1 MKDAM
6 RAILIG
12 MTTLFMVA
20 SAKAEGARSLSV
32 VSFDA
37 ATGVASLSFESAE
50 TANLLYAVKAR
61 GDRGTTDAEAWETA
75 AYLGKVDGAT
85 TSDTYALP
93 ADWVARPG
101 VIRFVLTTDH
111 VRLYEAEID
120 YIVSAAPSG
129 TEYAYVDT
137 GIVPDATTSIE
148 VSFVQRSGDA
158 AAFGVSGRFY
168 LFSSDPNNISY
179 YGYFNDTVETGT
191 SFTKFM
197 TDNNKI
203 YTVRLGPDGAW
214 VDGVR
219 KAGPFKNPSTTT
231 TSTLTIGARRADGT
245 TTVAKGGYF
254 RIYGAKVVKGGHLVR
269 DFIPVRT
276 AADGSGERCL
286 FDRVTKTLFRAAGK
300 IGFNNTTRVG
310 AEIVK
315 SSDFPTEVTDWSAPL
330 RLGRSVSVAE
340 FNANTGVAS
349 VELTGPA
356 GLWGQA
362 PAGVMV
368 LA

>member
-120 YIVSAAPSG
+120 YIVSA
-129 TEYAYVDT
+129 
-137 GIVPDATTSIE
+137 
-148 VSFVQRSGDA
+148 
-158 AAFGVSGRFY
+158 GVKEG
-168 LFSSDPNNISY
+168 
-179 YGYFNDTVETGT
+179 
-191 SFTKFM
+191 
-197 TDNNKI
+197 
-203 YTVRLGPDGAW
+203 
-214 VDGVR
+214 
-219 KAGPFKNPSTTT
+219 
-231 TSTLTIGARRADGT
+231 LT
-245 TTVAKGGYF
+245 
-254 RIYGAKVVKGGHLVR
+254 
-269 DFIPVRT
+269 PVNM
-276 AADGSGERCL
+276 SE
-286 FDRVTKTLFRAAGK
+286 
-300 IGFNNTTRVG
+300 
-310 AEIVK
+310 
-315 SSDFPTEVTDWSAPL
+315 
-330 RLGRSVSVAE
+330 
-340 FNANTGVAS
+340 
-349 VELTGPA
+349 
-356 GLWGQA
+356 
-362 PAGVMV
+362 
-368 LA
+368 